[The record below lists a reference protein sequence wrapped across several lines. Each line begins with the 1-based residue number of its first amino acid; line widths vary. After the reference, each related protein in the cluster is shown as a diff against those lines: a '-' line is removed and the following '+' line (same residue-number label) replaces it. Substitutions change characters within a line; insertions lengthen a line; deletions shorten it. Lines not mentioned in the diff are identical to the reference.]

1 MELSGQD
8 IVLFYGGTQLN
19 DAQFDTIKE
28 IARQVLELNAGVV
41 ILSGG
46 FKGWEPPRTGRPTD
60 VAVLEAAV
68 EFCDSHDIQLDERFA
83 TLIPYTKLERQNV
96 VRFVEG
102 TKISS
107 HYQSPMMRRFQLVQL
122 ADIIITME
130 GEILTEIVL
139 SAGLVLPYKV
149 VLPIGSIGTEND
161 SRTFWSQ
168 QRKSILNRFP
178 EIQELADN
186 IDVFDP
192 SASSPEERKEFA
204 RLVAA
209 EVGKALKRIRQ
220 EPFPALKA
228 FMESAFDNADF
239 NNFLYNTFSWEI
251 AEATPFNENASLR
264 ENILEGIGYLNRQG
278 LINAKFFD
286 ALSAAKP
293 FRKDEIALLRQI
305 WQM

>member
-1 MELSGQD
+1 M
-8 IVLFYGGTQLN
+8 
-19 DAQFDTIKE
+19 
-28 IARQVLELNAGVV
+28 
-41 ILSGG
+41 
-46 FKGWEPPRTGRPTD
+46 
-60 VAVLEAAV
+60 
-68 EFCDSHDIQLDERFA
+68 
-83 TLIPYTKLERQNV
+83 
-96 VRFVEG
+96 
-102 TKISS
+102 
-107 HYQSPMMRRFQLVQL
+107 
-122 ADIIITME
+122 
-130 GEILTEIVL
+130 
-139 SAGLVLPYKV
+139 
-149 VLPIGSIGTEND
+149 
-161 SRTFWSQ
+161 
-168 QRKSILNRFP
+168 
-178 EIQELADN
+178 
-186 IDVFDP
+186 FDP